1 MRGNRVLV
9 ATEDQSVTE
18 YASGI
23 IGVEREAPAVMGTIV
38 ACGDVQDV
46 KLDQV
51 VLFPP
56 EAGQE
61 MEYEGQRY
69 LVLEEREL
77 IAVWE

>member
-1 MRGNRVLV
+1 MLV

-18 YASGI
+18 FASGI
-23 IGVEREAPAVMGTIV
+23 IGIEDYAPSVMGTVV
-38 ACGDVQDV
+38 ACGDVRDV

-61 MEYEGQRY
+61 LEYEGQRY
-69 LVLEEREL
+69 LVLDENEL

>member
-1 MRGNRVLV
+1 MLV
-9 ATEDQSVTE
+9 EPEDQSVTE
-18 YASGI
+18 HASGLVVI
-23 IGVEREAPAVMGTIV
+23 DDYAPSVMGTIV

-46 KLDQV
+46 KIDQV

-69 LVLEEREL
+69 LVLTEDEL
-77 IAVWE
+77 IAVLE

>member
-1 MRGNRVLV
+1 MLV

-23 IGVEREAPAVMGTIV
+23 VGIESYAPSVMGTVV
-38 ACGDVQDV
+38 ACGDVVDV
-46 KLDQV
+46 KLDDV

-61 MEYEGQRY
+61 LEHAGQRY
-69 LVLEEREL
+69 LVLTEDEL
-77 IAVWE
+77 IAVLE

>member
-1 MRGNRVLV
+1 MRGHRVLV
-9 ATEDQSVTE
+9 APQEQSVTE

-23 IGVEREAPAVMGTIV
+23 VGIEDDAPAVMGTVV

-69 LVLEEREL
+69 LVLDENEL

>member
-18 YASGI
+18 HASGI
-23 IGVEREAPAVMGTIV
+23 VIVEDHAPSVMGTIV
-38 ACGDVQDV
+38 ACGDVRDV
-46 KLDQV
+46 QIEDV

-61 MEYEGQRY
+61 LEHEGQRY
-69 LVLEEREL
+69 LILTEDEL
-77 IAVWE
+77 IAVLE